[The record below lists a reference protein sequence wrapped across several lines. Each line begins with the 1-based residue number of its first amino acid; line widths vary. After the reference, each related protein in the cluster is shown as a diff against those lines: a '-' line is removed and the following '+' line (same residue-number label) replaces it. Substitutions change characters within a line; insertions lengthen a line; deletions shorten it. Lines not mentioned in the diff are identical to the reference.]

1 VFSNFFLS
9 RFIRMTAVGLVIAA
23 TAKTQAPSADDTQKM
38 LDRLDTLEKQNAQ
51 LLDEIHQLRQE
62 LTQRQAQ
69 QSETNDRIDDRVSVA
84 EKRIDEHAQ
93 TKLSSSQRFPI
104 SLTGMFLFD
113 ASLSYG
119 PRNPFFES
127 TYQDDTLGPRGGDAT
142 LRQSIIG
149 FDFHGPKLPGDGEVH
164 GSLALDFYANDG
176 NADLFRIRRGVVSFD
191 WNRRSIV
198 FGQDKPLISPLQ
210 PTSFARVGVPPLAG
224 AGNLWLWLPEVR
236 YEERIPLTP
245 ATQASL
251 SGALIQTDEDYS
263 GATLPQAS
271 LQSYRPGFEARAE
284 IKHTWRDDSR
294 FALGAG
300 GHVSSTHI
308 NGRSVPSRLA
318 SVDLDY
324 KPLGWIGF
332 SGTIVHGENFSN
344 LGGIP
349 PGVTLNGA
357 SVMPVHGTA
366 GWVQVALPVT
376 TRLTFDAYAGRQLNR
391 GTDLSAYQ
399 IVRSLTYAANAL
411 YKIAPN
417 VVLGVEAAQDR
428 IDYLNHTAFRTN
440 RYDLTA
446 AYMF

>member
-1 VFSNFFLS
+1 MNKL
-9 RFIRMTAVGLVIAA
+9 IWMTAVAIAVAA
-23 TAKTQAPSADDTQKM
+23 TANAQTASTDATQKM

-51 LLDEIHQLRQE
+51 LLDEIRQLRQE
-62 LTQRQAQ
+62 VKERQVQ
-69 QSETNDRIDDRVSVA
+69 QSEANDRIEDRVAVT
-84 EKRIDEHAQ
+84 ETRIDEHTQ

-119 PRNPFFES
+119 PRNPIFES
-127 TYQDDTLGPRGGDAT
+127 TYQDETLGPRGGDAT

-149 FDFHGPKLPGDGEVH
+149 FEFHGPKLPGDGQVH
-164 GSLALDFYANDG
+164 GSLAMDFYANNG

-191 WNRRSIV
+191 WKRRSIA
-198 FGQDKPLISPLQ
+198 FGQEKPLISPLQ

-224 AGNLWLWLPEVR
+224 AGNLWLWLPQVR
-236 YEERIPLTP
+236 YEERMPFSA

-251 SGALIQTDEDYS
+251 SGALIETDEEYS
-263 GATLPQAS
+263 GATLPPQAS
-271 LQSYRPGFEARAE
+271 LQSYRPGFEARGE
-284 IKHTWRDDSR
+284 IKHTWSYDSR
-294 FALGAG
+294 FVLGFG
-300 GHVSSTHI
+300 GHVSSTHL
-308 NGRSVPSRLA
+308 NGGSVPSRLV
-318 SVDLDY
+318 SMDLDY
-324 KPLGWIGF
+324 KPLRWIGF

-349 PGVTLNGA
+349 PGVTINGV
-357 SVMPVHGTA
+357 SVTPVHGTA

-376 TRLTFDAYAGRQLNR
+376 SQLTFDAYAGRQLNR
-391 GTDLSAYQ
+391 ATDLSAFQ

-417 VVLGVEAAQDR
+417 VVLGIEAAQDR
-428 IDYLNHTAFRTN
+428 IDYLNHTAFKTN

-446 AYMF
+446 AYLF